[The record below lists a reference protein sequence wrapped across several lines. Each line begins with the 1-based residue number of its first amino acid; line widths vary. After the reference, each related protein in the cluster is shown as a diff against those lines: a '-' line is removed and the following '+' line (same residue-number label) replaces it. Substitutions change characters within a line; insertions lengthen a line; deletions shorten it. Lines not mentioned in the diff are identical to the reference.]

1 MIQNRHK
8 FYIILAKKV
17 AHTVPILL
25 SFLQILQITLLVADY
40 MNMMGHTQHR
50 RNLPSGTRSKA
61 SHGLATV
68 NSGTGIQSGGP
79 PSTPRSMGA
88 HSRASSRGT
97 NIHPSTNH
105 NINAR

>member
-1 MIQNRHK
+1 MTNA
-8 FYIILAKKV
+8 L
-17 AHTVPILL
+17 PILL
-25 SFLQILQITLLVADY
+25 YFLQILQITLLVADY